1 MSVEVAWTDQ
11 RLLTTTEEAVMRKFL
26 VIAVFAFVT
35 VAMLAPPVL
44 AQAPAPKV
52 TITGLFDQVTSFGK
66 NYNDGNASRDSDHE
80 WYARTRFRP
89 DFKFEVGN
97 TKAVMGLELDLTYGR
112 IGQQTGGPGKNVP
125 NNAATLLGQNNLDKH
140 AGTTAD
146 SSLNTDVTGIIEIKW
161 MYTEFDLTGK
171 DSLMPFIPVPSV
183 GRAGLQP
190 FGDLTDK
197 TKIAYAT
204 GDFPGFSAVTTFA
217 PNLKTKLA
225 YVVVESEIGGG
236 NRNNA
241 ATGLKGTR
249 GKDFAV
255 IVSPEYTVYKG
266 LDIKPIYSW
275 FRAEGATHAEA
286 RRDVNDPHL
295 FGVSTNANATF
306 DNTRYTAGST
316 DFKEDRHTIGFDAS
330 WRLGP
335 WGFDPTLLYQWG
347 TRDQLAI
354 TSQTGGSFHKVEAKK
369 SAFHFDAIGSFQYG
383 PLLLEARGV
392 YSTGNKAR
400 DNLGKRISY
409 YEPLD
414 TDTGY
419 YSSWGA
425 IIGLSDQ
432 DYGTGCSFMA
442 QACSFVGYD
451 RYGRAQL
458 GLRATYA
465 ITPALSVFG
474 TINPTWTAE
483 KVDTNTGVN
492 AAGSRTVLANSQ
504 TFKDGDSS
512 YIGTETNI
520 GFGWKFA
527 PNVSF
532 DVIGAYLASGK
543 ALNTAE
549 ILNGV
554 VTTRDAKDAYAV
566 SSRVRF
572 AF

>member
-1 MSVEVAWTDQ
+1 
-11 RLLTTTEEAVMRKFL
+11 MRKFL

-66 NYNDGNASRDSDHE
+66 NYSDGNASRDSDHE

-89 DFKFEVGN
+89 DFTFEVGR
-97 TKAVMGLELDLTYGR
+97 TKAVMGLEIDLTYGV
-112 IGQQTGGPGKNVP
+112 IGQKGGGPGKNVSATGT
-125 NNAATLLGQNNLDKH
+125 AAGALATHG
-140 AGTTAD
+140 GTTAD
-146 SSLNTDVTGIIEIKW
+146 SGLNTDVTGVIEMKW

-171 DSLMPFIPVPSV
+171 DSLLPFIPVETR
-183 GRAGLQP
+183 GRAGLQS

-197 TKIAYAT
+197 TKVFYST
-204 GDFPGFSAVTTFA
+204 GDFPGFSATTTFA

-225 YVVVESEIGGG
+225 YVVLESEVGGG
-236 NRNNA
+236 NRGA
-241 ATGLKGTR
+241 GGTKGSR
-249 GKDFAV
+249 GHDFAV

-266 LDIKPIYSW
+266 LDIKPIYSY
-275 FRAEGATHAEA
+275 FRAEGATDGSA
-286 RRDVNDPHL
+286 RRDAQDVHL
-295 FGVSTNANATF
+295 AGASTNTAATF
-306 DNTRYTAGST
+306 GTRYLGG
-316 DFKEDRHTIGFDAS
+316 DPQFQEDRHTIGLDAS

-347 TRDQLAI
+347 TRDQLAVTN
-354 TSQTGGSFHKVEAKK
+354 TSGGGFRKTEAKK
-369 SAFHFDAIGSFQYG
+369 SAFYFDAIGSFQLG
-383 PLLLEARGV
+383 PLLVEARGA
-392 YSTGNKAR
+392 YTTGNKAR

-432 DYGTGCSFMA
+432 DYGTGCAVMA

-458 GLRATYA
+458 GLRGTYA
-465 ITPALSVFG
+465 LTPAFSVFL

-483 KVDTNTGVN
+483 KVDIDTGVN
-492 AAGSRTVLANSQ
+492 ASGSRTPIDSQ
-504 TFKDGDSS
+504 SFAKGDSS
-512 YIGTETNI
+512 YLGTETNI
-520 GFGWKFA
+520 GFKWGFA

-532 DVIGAYLASGK
+532 DLIGAYLASGK

-554 VTTRDAKDAYAV
+554 HTIREAKDAYAL
-566 SSRVRF
+566 SSRIRF
-572 AF
+572 GF